1 MAKAKKAKVYKLS
14 DFNTKDNNEKSTEMK
29 LMYDE
34 KDTGC
39 FLMVKG
45 IEAKSIQRARI
56 TAQVGYA
63 DAAEK
68 SELIKGKIDKA
79 EFERAQ
85 KERIEI
91 DLALALVDNW
101 SFPDFEQDGLN
112 NLFKQN
118 QGLAFAVIAHATTPG
133 NYLEKK

>member
-1 MAKAKKAKVYKLS
+1 MTKATKKVNYVLS
-14 DFNTKDNNEKSTEMK
+14 DFFTKDISEKATKMK
-29 LMYDE
+29 LMYDD

-45 IEAKSIQRARI
+45 IDAKSIQRARI

-68 SELIKGKIDKA
+68 SEVIKDKIDKA

-91 DLALALVDNW
+91 NLALTLLDSW
-101 SFPDFEQDGLN
+101 SFDDFSPEN
-112 NLFKQN
+112 TEKLFKQN

-133 NYLEKK
+133 NYLVKK

>member
-1 MAKAKKAKVYKLS
+1 MTKAKKVNYVLS
-14 DFNTKDNNEKSTEMK
+14 DFFTKDISEKATKMK
-29 LMYDE
+29 LMYDD

-45 IEAKSIQRARI
+45 IDAKSIQRARI
-56 TAQVGYA
+56 IAQVSYA
-63 DAAEK
+63 EAAEK
-68 SELIKGKIDKA
+68 SELIKDKIDKT

-91 DLALALVDNW
+91 NLALTLLDSW
-101 SFPDFEQDGLN
+101 SFDDFSPEN
-112 NLFKQN
+112 TEKLFKQN

-133 NYLEKK
+133 NYLVKK

>member
-1 MAKAKKAKVYKLS
+1 M
-14 DFNTKDNNEKSTEMK
+14 TKDLNENATKMP
-29 LMYDE
+29 LLYDD

-45 IEAKSIQRARI
+45 VEAKSIQRARI

-63 DAAEK
+63 NAAEK
-68 SELIKGKIDKA
+68 SELIKDKIDKA
-79 EFERAQ
+79 EFECKQ

-91 DLALALVDNW
+91 ELALCLIADW
-101 SFPDFEQDGLN
+101 SLPDYTPEN
-112 NLFKQN
+112 VNKLFSQN
-118 QGLAFAVIAHATTPG
+118 QGLAFAVIAHAATSS